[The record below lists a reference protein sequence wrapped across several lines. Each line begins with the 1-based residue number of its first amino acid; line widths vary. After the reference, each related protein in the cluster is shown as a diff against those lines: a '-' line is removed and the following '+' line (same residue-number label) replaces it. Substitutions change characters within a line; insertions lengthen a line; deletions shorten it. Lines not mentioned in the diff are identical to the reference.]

1 MDSLLF
7 WGFVL
12 VALIVVT
19 PFIAYDAMRAFLPLT
34 QLLPGNNLNNQDAIL
49 RADVSE
55 KVITLGGEAKLLPAP
70 EAAPPFARTT
80 WLLWGGLVA
89 GVAGARGVCSPPA
102 ERSETGAE
110 ITVQHKKSP
119 HVV

>member
-19 PFIAYDAMRAFLPLT
+19 PFIAYDANAAFLPLT

-80 WLLWGGLVA
+80 WLLWGGWWQGWRVL
-89 GVAGARGVCSPPA
+89 GVFAVRLLKEVKP
-102 ERSETGAE
+102 E
-110 ITVQHKKSP
+110 QK
-119 HVV
+119 